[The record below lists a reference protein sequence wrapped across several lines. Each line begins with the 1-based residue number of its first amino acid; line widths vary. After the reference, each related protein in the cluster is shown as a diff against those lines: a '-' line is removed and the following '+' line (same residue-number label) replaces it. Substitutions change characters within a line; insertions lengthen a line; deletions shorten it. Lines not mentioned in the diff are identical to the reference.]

1 MLGYSDSNKDGGV
14 FTSNWEVYKASI
26 NLVNLF
32 QEVQGITLRL
42 FHGRGGTV
50 GRGGGPSY
58 RAILA
63 QPPSTVRGQIRLTEQ
78 GEIISNKY
86 DTPEIGRRSLETL
99 VSATL
104 EATLIPENENIPEE
118 YLNAAEKIS
127 EYGWLAYKKTIY
139 EMEALQNTF
148 SLVLYLR

>member
-32 QEVQGITLRL
+32 SGGSGYNVTTVSRER
-42 FHGRGGTV
+42 GTV

-86 DTPEIGRRSLETL
+86 DTPEIGRRVETL

-104 EATLIPENENIPEE
+104 EATLI
-118 YLNAAEKIS
+118 
-127 EYGWLAYKKTIY
+127 
-139 EMEALQNTF
+139 
-148 SLVLYLR
+148 LRMRIFLMSI

>member
-1 MLGYSDSNKDGGV
+1 M
-14 FTSNWEVYKASI
+14 
-26 NLVNLF
+26 
-32 QEVQGITLRL
+32 TLRL

-86 DTPEIGRRSLETL
+86 DTPEIGRCSLETL

-104 EATLIPENENIPEE
+104 EATLIPENENI
-118 YLNAAEKIS
+118 
-127 EYGWLAYKKTIY
+127 
-139 EMEALQNTF
+139 
-148 SLVLYLR
+148 LRSI